1 MENKTW
7 IVVVLIILVALVAYN
22 FKGMTGEITK
32 DQVTTIT
39 LSPTKV
45 SFGKY
50 DAMKLLTIKIDIGSI
65 GVDKWLRLYKVN
77 PIDPTKSSRVGSES
91 IAVCNKDVCTKDVTL
106 TYKLNSGL
114 GDGTYFFRAERDNYD
129 KIGHDIKFDSTKFI
143 IE

>member
-32 DQVTTIT
+32 EQIT
-39 LSPTKV
+39 KITVNPTKV

-50 DAMKLLTIKIDIGSI
+50 DTMKLLTIKVDVGSV
-65 GVDKWLRLYKVN
+65 GVDKWLRLYKVT
-77 PIDPTKSSRVGSES
+77 PTGSVRVGSES
-91 IAVCNKDVCTKDVTL
+91 ITICNKNICYDDVTL
-106 TYKLNSGL
+106 TYKLSSGNKA
-114 GDGTYFFRAERDNYD
+114 GTYFFRAERDNYD
-129 KIGHDIKFDSTKFI
+129 TSKNDIKFDSNKFV